1 MNDCELKD
9 KHKHLFYKLFNKYT
23 KHELH
28 SKLTTFESLIK
39 KCKFINNIVIQFN
52 SFNEDITEEV
62 FKLIIK
68 NCNNLKSIELD
79 LNTISEQLIQEFG
92 LKFGQNLREITF
104 IGDNIDS
111 NYINNIDSNHINN
124 IDCNDINKYNQLLRL
139 CPNLIALKGDLSLFV
154 DSNQLLIPKLT
165 KLKTKLQ
172 SKDIELIQT
181 FAKNYGNSLKSV
193 LFECNYSIN
202 DNETNALI
210 KQIVNLKNL
219 TKLDLLLSFNT
230 NLSQQFFDNLKAIAI
245 NCNQLKSFK
254 FHVLGTNTSVNKQ
267 IFNCLALFKN
277 LNALDLSLD
286 NNSVGMRC
294 K

>member
-1 MNDCELKD
+1 
-9 KHKHLFYKLFNKYT
+9 
-23 KHELH
+23 
-28 SKLTTFESLIK
+28 
-39 KCKFINNIVIQFN
+39 
-52 SFNEDITEEV
+52 
-62 FKLIIK
+62 
-68 NCNNLKSIELD
+68 
-79 LNTISEQLIQEFG
+79 
-92 LKFGQNLREITF
+92 
-104 IGDNIDS
+104 
-111 NYINNIDSNHINN
+111 
-124 IDCNDINKYNQLLRL
+124 
-139 CPNLIALKGDLSLFV
+139 LIALKGDLSLFV

-165 KLKTKLQ
+165 KLKTTLQ

-230 NLSQQFFDNLKAIAI
+230 NLSQQFFDNFKAIAI

-267 IFNCLALFKN
+267 VFNCLALFKN
-277 LNALDLSLD
+277 LNVLDLSLD
-286 NNSVGMRC
+286 NNSVGMSC